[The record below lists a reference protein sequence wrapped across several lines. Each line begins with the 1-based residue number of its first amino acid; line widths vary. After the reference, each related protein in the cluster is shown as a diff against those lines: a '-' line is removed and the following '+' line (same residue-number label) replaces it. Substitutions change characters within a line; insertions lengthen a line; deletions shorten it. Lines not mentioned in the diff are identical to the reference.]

1 MPRTNYRCNYL
12 DDPFSRLA
20 SADSEREQ
28 WADPDRFRCKLC
40 GQTYSTIR
48 HLRDHVKIVHGES
61 SDYYVSIRPNLK
73 LSMARKRRHE
83 KSDSESD
90 VEGAGGA
97 WSDDKESNDNDE

>member
-1 MPRTNYRCNYL
+1 M
-12 DDPFSRLA
+12 
-20 SADSEREQ
+20 
-28 WADPDRFRCKLC
+28 
-40 GQTYSTIR
+40 
-48 HLRDHVKIVHGES
+48 VIVES